1 VPPKLGSVARIED
14 LYDDPAIEIELTGG
28 GYFDG
33 RRMHVPDNRDTWLF
47 PVPVDIT
54 LGGPE
59 PDVTRPMMT
68 AEVYRYTGSIR
79 DDGTRVFRFAFRS

>member
-1 VPPKLGSVARIED
+1 MDSVARIED
-14 LYDDPAIEIELTGG
+14 LYDAPPIEIELVGG
-28 GYFDG
+28 SFDG
-33 RRMHVPDNRDTWLF
+33 RRMHVPDDRDMWLF

-59 PDVTRPMMT
+59 PDVTRPSMT
-68 AEVYRYTGSIR
+68 AEVYRSAGSIR